1 MTTHPSAS
9 RAGSTGELP
18 DVLRTLLTTPG
29 PSGFVEEATAAFAA
43 ACEPLA
49 TSVATDDHGSTV
61 ARLEGG
67 AGPSVAV
74 MGHIDEI
81 GLIVTH
87 VDDGGF
93 LWFTQIGGWDPQIL
107 VGQRVQV
114 LTRDGVLPGVA
125 GRKPIHLLGDD
136 ERKAA
141 PKLKDLHID
150 IGAADG
156 DEARSKVRVGDVAVI
171 AAEPVQLPN
180 GRVVS
185 RSLDNRVGCFV
196 AYETLRLLAADDGA
210 APGDML
216 AVAVNHEE
224 TNFGGATQTTFAL
237 QPDVALVIDVT
248 HETGA
253 PGVSEN
259 ENGRHLFGSG
269 PAIFR
274 AATLSRRVFDGLVD
288 AAEADG
294 IPYTIE
300 ATGRATGTDADAV
313 VKSRAGVAT
322 ASIGIPCRYMHS
334 AVEMVALEDVLNAA
348 RLCAAFI
355 RRHGK

>member
-1 MTTHPSAS
+1 MTS
-9 RAGSTGELP
+9 LP

-29 PSGFVEEATAAFAA
+29 PSGYVEDAAAAFAA

-49 TSVATDDHGSTV
+49 TSVVTDDHGSTV
-61 ARLEGG
+61 ATLEGG
-67 AGPSVAV
+67 DGPSVAV

-87 VDDGGF
+87 VDDKGF

-107 VGQRVQV
+107 VGQRVEV
-114 LTRDGVLPGVA
+114 LTRGGVLQGVA
-125 GRKPIHLLGDD
+125 GRKPIHLLGDE
-136 ERKAA
+136 ERKAV

-150 IGAADG
+150 IGAKDG
-156 DEARSKVRVGDVAVI
+156 DEARALVRVGDVAVI
-171 AAEPVQLPN
+171 AAEPVELPN
-180 GRVVS
+180 GRIVS

-196 AYETLRLLAADDGA
+196 AYETLRLLAEDGA
-210 APGDML
+210 APAGDMH

-224 TNFGGATQTTFAL
+224 TNFGGSTQTTFAL
-237 QPDVALVIDVT
+237 QPDVVLVIDVT

-259 ENGRHLFGSG
+259 ENGRHQYGSG

-274 AATLSRRVFDGLVD
+274 SATLSRRVFDGLID
-288 AAEADG
+288 AAEAEG
-294 IPYTIE
+294 IPHTIE
-300 ATGRATGTDADAV
+300 ATGRSTGTDADAV

-322 ASIGIPCRYMHS
+322 ASLGVPCRYMHS
-334 AVEMVALEDVLNAA
+334 AVEMVALEDVLNTA

-355 RRHGK
+355 RRHGA